1 MEMTLNY
8 DDQKKFKDWLD
19 LNLTSISWEGRYL
32 EEFNLVWGMIYHS
45 PVLVTDQFN
54 LLSSLKNNIN
64 QGPVICWIDWL
75 IQKYLCFLFIEKNI
89 SVEELALLSQLD
101 VDYVSLTLRNFFIDH
116 FPQFDEEIN
125 NLLHTGNRLSLNRKR
140 RFVELKDRLSVGS
153 IKNKGTIEEEVLTS
167 LEVTLYSDWQKIKT
181 FLYAKNSL
189 INKPEEALREIGFF
203 NNKVKFL
210 SELLILFII
219 GGLLIFLIKVGNKSY
234 ENYLIEKISLFS
246 PQFFWLDKNLSFKN
260 VGDKITNNINIQ
272 SDELDELEKIE
283 NKKVFDDIQSSTRYE
298 VESDVV
304 LTSVDTLPKDFEVAG
319 LELSNYEEERKG
331 GYRNSRYGR
340 RKAYRVMMTSVNPPT
355 LKKQIISSL
364 EKYKVKQVDNVR
376 PGTSIPGG
384 IYFNLYVPRKE
395 LQKFML
401 EVTSLEEHSTILESR
416 TVFSGPKNTDK
427 VFIWIKNI

>member
-1 MEMTLNY
+1 MVRVRARN
-8 DDQKKFKDWLD
+8 
-19 LNLTSISWEGRYL
+19 TSAPNPCRTEY
-32 EEFNLVWGMIYHS
+32 
-45 PVLVTDQFN
+45 P
-54 LLSSLKNNIN
+54 
-64 QGPVICWIDWL
+64 
-75 IQKYLCFLFIEKNI
+75 
-89 SVEELALLSQLD
+89 
-101 VDYVSLTLRNFFIDH
+101 
-116 FPQFDEEIN
+116 
-125 NLLHTGNRLSLNRKR
+125 LNRKR